1 MKPNILLYSLI
12 VLFFVS
18 CYGVQKPEKPADL
31 LSEDKM
37 VDVLLDLTIMSSA
50 KGINKREL
58 ENRGIVPDTFIYNKH
73 KIDSAQFANSN
84 NYYAYDIEKYNEM
97 YVTVKKRL
105 EVLRTSYKAEQKI
118 KEDKLKKEKK
128 KFEKKPQAPSGPL
141 KRE

>member
-1 MKPNILLYSLI
+1 MKPNILLYSFI

-18 CYGVQKPEKPADL
+18 CYGVQKPEKPANL

-128 KFEKKPQAPSGPL
+128 KFKKKLQAPSGPL
-141 KRE
+141 KKE